1 MSMRRLVVLLV
12 SLCLVATALP
22 AEAATKARGLRARG
36 ALEGSGSSTLD
47 GIGGHPVIRS
57 VSEGT
62 LDGKGV
68 LRQATYRLEVSDTG
82 TRRYVTLTIATGRGT
97 IRAGGGPFI
106 PSTLDTPLTID
117 EGTGRFAN
125 ATGTL
130 TLEGYARTDVVC
142 VPPFPGAPAIF
153 CDWDE
158 TAKLEGRVKLR

>member
-22 AEAATKARGLRARG
+22 AEAGTEARGLRARG

-68 LRQATYRLEVSDTG
+68 LRRATYGLEVSDTG
-82 TRRYVTLTIATGRGT
+82 TRRYVTLTLTTPRGT
-97 IRAGGGPFI
+97 IRAGGGPFV
-106 PSTLDTPLTID
+106 PSTLDAPLTVD
-117 EGTGRFAN
+117 EGTGLFAH
-125 ATGTL
+125 ASGTL
-130 TLEGYARTDVVC
+130 ALESYAKSNVSC
-142 VPPFPGAPAIF
+142 VSPFPGAPAIF
-153 CDWDE
+153 CNWDE
-158 TAKLEGRVKLR
+158 TAKLKGRIKLR